1 MTMLRGNYANALAPG
16 FRKVIFETYKER
28 PVEGNRLVN
37 RQKANRAYIEDYP
50 IAGFGTLQPK
60 VEGGP
65 VIYQDPMPGNPKR
78 YTMST
83 FALGYR
89 ITQEMIE
96 DDLAGITGT
105 KMARALGR
113 SARNNEEIVIA
124 SVFNNAFNT
133 AFVGFTAGEALLG
146 AHVTLRGATVRNR
159 PVTDVDFS
167 LPALQAALEH
177 FHGLTDE
184 SGIPMVRVPKIVVH
198 SVGDYWAVNQVLKS
212 QFLPGTSLNDINQVA
227 NEGLTSHLSHY
238 MTDPDAWFLLAD
250 ETDLN
255 VFDRKSFTVSTA
267 EEFETGDVRT
277 KGVRRMGAGFGDW
290 RGIYGSSGA

>member
-1 MTMLRGNYANALAPG
+1 MTMHRGTAAAALAPG
-16 FRKVIFETYKER
+16 YRKAVFETYKER
-28 PVEGNRLVN
+28 PIEGTRLVN
-37 RQKANRAYIEDYP
+37 RQTANRAYIEDFP
-50 IAGFGTLQPK
+50 VAGFGTLQPK

-65 VIYQDPMPGNPKR
+65 VHYQDPITGVAKR

-83 FALGYR
+83 FALGFR
-89 ITQEMIE
+89 VTQEMIE
-96 DDLAGITGT
+96 DDLAGITGA

-124 SVFNNAFNT
+124 SIFNNAFNT
-133 AFVGFTAGEALLG
+133 AYSGFVSGESLLG
-146 AHVTLRGATVRNR
+146 SHTLLRGGTLRNSPSVA
-159 PVTDVDFS
+159 VDFS

-177 FHGLTDE
+177 FHNLTDD
-184 SGIPMVRVPKIVVH
+184 SGIPMVRVPKFVVH

-212 QFLPGTSLNDINQVA
+212 QFLPGTANNDINQIA
-227 NEGLTSHLSHY
+227 NEGLQPILSHY
-238 MTDPDAWFLLAD
+238 MTDPDAWFVIAD

-255 VFDRKSFTVSTA
+255 VFDRKAFTVSTS

-290 RGIYGSSGA
+290 RGIYGSQGA